1 MNTTT
6 SKLLRGLVIVVF
18 LIFTVSRVYNS
29 LKGNYETDEAVLY
42 NVNENI
48 VFDGVFVRNET
59 VLTQKTDGVI
69 DYVYPDGSKLS
80 NSSVIANV
88 YENEQQIYA
97 KNKIQELKKE
107 LSNLE
112 HSQNPG
118 TTNYAKPETIKT
130 QIDEKYLLLAAAIE
144 NQVMD
149 DVALYKSELNSL
161 MNLYNIVTRSETDYD
176 ERKAEL
182 EAEIEKYQKQYA
194 LPKTVIS
201 TDTTG
206 YFVSSADGYEGIL
219 NKENLDN
226 ITIDTINDVIAGK
239 NANKPENTIG
249 KLFDS
254 YECKIVGVID
264 ATNKFLKGDNLK
276 IRLGNSDATYDVSV
290 DRIIKETDEK
300 WIVILDCDAIDEKI
314 ANERVEKI
322 ELIFNEF
329 SGLKVPREAIKFK
342 EFKETVTDD
351 NGVETT
357 QMVKYK
363 GVYVKLGQEI
373 TFKKID
379 VIYEGDDFVIS
390 NNVSDT
396 DYLNLYDQI
405 VLEEVKSSDT

>member
-59 VLTQKTDGVI
+59 VLTQKIDGVI

-161 MNLYNIVTRSETDYD
+161 MNLYNIVTRSETDYA

-351 NGVETT
+351 NGIETT
-357 QMVKYK
+357 QMVKHK